1 MRDTLGEKIFYR
13 FNYVLLFIFGLICLM
28 PIINIISVSFSD
40 SHSVMSGRV
49 SLWPIGWSLESYK
62 ALFIGTGILR
72 ALVNNV
78 EITVVGVVLSM
89 IATIMAA
96 YPLSRSYFY
105 GRRFLT
111 LAIVFTMLFGGG
123 LIPSYLVIQ
132 ALGLVDHYSSLWLP
146 GLVSAF
152 NMLVLKTHFENIPS
166 EMEEA
171 ARMDGCNE
179 WRLIAQIFLPLS
191 MPVIAALTLFYA
203 VGYWNS
209 FMNVLIYINSPE
221 KHNLTVLVQQMI
233 YSQSLLSEINNIQPD
248 EVKEMTPEGVK
259 AAGIVVMVAP
269 LLAVYPFLQKYFVK
283 GVMIGAVKG

>member
-1 MRDTLGEKIFYR
+1 MRDTLGEKVFYL
-13 FNYVLLFIFGLICLM
+13 FNYALLSLFGLLCLL
-28 PIINIISVSFSD
+28 PILNIVSVSFSD
-40 SHSVMSGRV
+40 SHAVASGRV
-49 SLWPIGWSLESYK
+49 SLWPSGFSLDSYK
-62 ALFIGTGILR
+62 ALFVGTGIVR
-72 ALVNNV
+72 ALINNV
-78 EITVVGVVLSM
+78 EITVVGVALSM

-105 GRRFLT
+105 GRRFFT

-132 ALGLVDHYSSLWLP
+132 ALGLIDHYSALWLP

-152 NMLVLKTHFENIPS
+152 NMLVLKTHFENLPA

-171 ARMDGCNE
+171 ARIDGCNE
-179 WRLIAQIFLPLS
+179 WRLIGQIFLPLS

-233 YSQSLLSEINNIQPD
+233 YSQSLLSEINNVQPD
-248 EVKEMTPEGVK
+248 EIQQLTPDGVK
-259 AAGIVVMVAP
+259 SAGIVVMIAP

-283 GVMIGAVKG
+283 GVMIGAIKG

>member
-1 MRDTLGEKIFYR
+1 MRDTLGEKT
-13 FNYVLLFIFGLICLM
+13 FNLINYALLSLFGLICLL
-28 PIINIISVSFSD
+28 PILNIISVSFSD
-40 SHSVMSGRV
+40 SHAVASGRV
-49 SLWPIGWSLESYK
+49 SLWPSGFSLDSYK
-62 ALFIGTGILR
+62 ALFVGTGIFR
-72 ALVNNV
+72 ALINNV
-78 EITVVGVVLSM
+78 EITIIGVVLSM

-105 GRRFLT
+105 GRRLFT
-111 LAIVFTMLFGGG
+111 LGIVFTMLFGGG

-132 ALGLVDHYSSLWLP
+132 ALGLIDHYSSLWLP

-152 NMLVLKTHFENIPS
+152 NMLVLKTHFENLPV

-171 ARMDGCNE
+171 ARIDGCNE
-179 WRLIAQIFLPLS
+179 WRLIGQIFLPLS
-191 MPVIAALTLFYA
+191 MPVLAALTLFYA

-233 YSQSLLSEINNIQPD
+233 YSQSLLSEINNVQPD
-248 EVKEMTPEGVK
+248 EIQQLTPDGMK
-259 AAGIVVMVAP
+259 SAGIVVMIAP

-283 GVMIGAVKG
+283 GVMIGAIKG